1 MSEGGRKSMDI
12 QKDFRRSRNEIEFCS
27 LCEEKFGTDAVLHN
41 IPYFN
46 GWDAD
51 VIIPELKI
59 AILWNGAWHYK
70 QIYDKS
76 SLIQIKN
83 RDNIKISE
91 IKKAGFIPYVIKDL
105 GKANSEFV
113 KNQFNIFCKW
123 IDDLSESVH

>member
-1 MSEGGRKSMDI
+1 MDI
-12 QKDFRRSRNEIEFCS
+12 QKDSRRSRNEIEFCS
-27 LCEEKFGTDAVLHN
+27 LCEEKFGTAAVLHN